1 MADQPTILVV
11 DDDPEI
17 VRLLNIT
24 FSVFQFKMV
33 STHSGLQLIEL
44 VRDLNP
50 DVILLDISLPDASGL
65 DLISTIREFSDIP
78 IIMISAH
85 TSDLEKVTSLSLGAD
100 DYVVK
105 PFSVAELVARVQRL
119 LQRRTME
126 PSSAAGREQSRSNNM
141 DIVHSTIVRFELD
154 EHRVYISDREIMLTN
169 KEYDLLH
176 TLWMRSG
183 KVVTKDSI
191 MNSVW
196 GYDNLEIET
205 RAVDACVSR
214 LRKKLKNYLHE
225 ELIETVAGIG
235 YRLVST

>member
-33 STHSGLQLIEL
+33 STHSGFQLIEL

-65 DLISTIREFSDIP
+65 DLISTIREFSDVP

-119 LQRRTME
+119 LHRRTME
-126 PSSAAGREQSRSNNM
+126 PSSTGREPSRSSSL
-141 DIVHSTIVRFELD
+141 DIVQSTIVRFELD

-176 TLWMRSG
+176 TLWARSG

-214 LRKKLKNYLHE
+214 LRKKLKNYLQE